1 MHAKNRT
8 GITLTEVVVGIS
20 LLGTLLTSILVAS
33 GQLWKQQKLAKEKL
47 LAIELLDQI
56 TSKYFHQ
63 GFPELDTRMEL
74 ASQKKWVLTLR
85 ALPDSRLDDEL
96 IPIRL
101 EVLKANPSSSDWLA
115 LARVD
120 LLLTRDDLSKS
131 GDRR

>member
-33 GQLWKQQKLAKEKL
+33 GQLGKQQKLAQEKL
-47 LAIELLDQI
+47 LAIELLDQV

-63 GFPELDTRMEL
+63 GFPELDTRIDI
-74 ASQKKWVLTLR
+74 ASQKKWVLAIR

-96 IPIRL
+96 IPIRM
-101 EVLKANPSSSDWLA
+101 EVLKANPSSDDWLA

-120 LLLTRDDLSKS
+120 LLVTRDDLSKT